1 MKKIFLTGILSMTM
15 LLAAFSE
22 ARTVRQPDPDFS
34 PNFQAKIPVIKITS
48 ESGNNDFI
56 AKPVA
61 SHVTESR
68 KSWGDVRDD
77 PAPKNE
83 QCKITVSDG
92 IKTHALTNVEAKV
105 KVRGNWTTS
114 YDKKSLRIRFSEKQS
129 MLGMNNDTQNRD
141 WVLLA
146 VYKDWSFMRDASALY
161 LAHMIAPG
169 YASDFRLVEVHVN
182 KKFWGVYL
190 LTELQE
196 TGKDKVNIPEPK
208 KDYEGTDIGYL
219 VEYDSY
225 AYTDEETAIYVKHDS
240 VLKDINGDHID
251 VSTLPYTIKSKV
263 TNDSQKSK
271 INDYLNKAWK
281 ICYEAVV
288 NNNYLEFDPKCENLV
303 KSSAT
308 NAYDCVSKVI
318 DMESLVATYILSEAV
333 VDPDLYLTSFYLSV
347 DLSPDG
353 DKKIRFEAPW
363 DFDSSMGNKRFNED
377 GKGLFAAVK
386 EWDVN
391 KYEQKFCNPWMML
404 FVNSDWF
411 QKEVRSKWNDIEETQ
426 PLNKLLSLIDFAT
439 TKYEKSFK
447 SDTKLWN
454 NIGNNELVG
463 NELCDEAAACKSQQD
478 AAKYLKKWLTAR
490 FAYLDSIWSNKDL
503 RISKVNDS
511 SYKGIKLKFK
521 NLPKDIHARRVFI
534 NGNEVGF
541 HHNGYESAKKFV
553 KQTDYAYP
561 YTEAGKSYKVEV
573 AYYNTNWEE
582 INRAALM
589 VTATSGK
596 GDFYIANNPSWT
608 VSNGVLTFSPE
619 PDIRIGSKKAA
630 DKDNWDEFYV
640 LEMKKANYEF
650 LSWNYLGASCNNVD
664 LAGKNS
670 FGQDIVSD
678 KSAELRIQLYYCVKN
693 DKYGDYHLMVQHE
706 NSSKTFKIQ

>member
-1 MKKIFLTGILSMTM
+1 M